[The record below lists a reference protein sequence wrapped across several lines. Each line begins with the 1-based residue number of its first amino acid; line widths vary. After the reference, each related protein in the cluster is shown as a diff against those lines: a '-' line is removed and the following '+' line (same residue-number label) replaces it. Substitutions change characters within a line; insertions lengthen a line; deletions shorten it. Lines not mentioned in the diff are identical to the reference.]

1 MLRTSLSAPL
11 GDDVF
16 DEDPTVHKLQ
26 DNLADMFGKESGLW
40 FPTGTQTNLAAIM
53 AHCHERA
60 SEIIVGKDAH
70 VTLWEGGNISTVAGV
85 HPRQIAEDS
94 FGRLDFD
101 EIRDQWRDD
110 SDDHW
115 AKTAVRVEQ
124 SSINS
129 FKRLTQHRCI
139 GSHILLFVFFFP
151 FQISWFVLRILI
163 TCAVAVYLINNI
175 LTLWGISRRIL
186 KLQYTLMVQ
195 EFLMLVLRLEF
206 HLRRCASLLILFPS
220 VYRKD

>member
-1 MLRTSLSAPL
+1 MDMRSDTLTRPSKDMLRTSLSAPL

-94 FGRLDFD
+94 FGRLYFD
-101 EIRDQWRDD
+101 EIRDQWRYD
-110 SDDHW
+110 SDYHW
-115 AKTAVRVEQ
+115 AKTAVRAEQ

-129 FKRLTQHRCI
+129 FKRFTQHRFI
-139 GSHILLFVFFFP
+139 GSHILLFVFP
-151 FQISWFVLRILI
+151 LS
-163 TCAVAVYLINNI
+163 
-175 LTLWGISRRIL
+175 
-186 KLQYTLMVQ
+186 KLDGL
-195 EFLMLVLRLEF
+195 
-206 HLRRCASLLILFPS
+206 C
-220 VYRKD
+220 

>member
-1 MLRTSLSAPL
+1 MLRTSISAPL

-26 DNLADMFGKESGLW
+26 DHLADMFGKESALW

-70 VTLWEGGNISTVAGV
+70 VTLWEGGNISTIAGV
-85 HPRQIAEDS
+85 HPRQIAEDT
-94 FGRLDFD
+94 FGRLSFD

-115 AKTAVRVEQ
+115 AKTAVRLEQ
-124 SSINS
+124 IANLAHASNDSQKDTS
-129 FKRLTQHRCI
+129 FSKT
-139 GSHILLFVFFFP
+139 
-151 FQISWFVLRILI
+151 
-163 TCAVAVYLINNI
+163 
-175 LTLWGISRRIL
+175 
-186 KLQYTLMVQ
+186 
-195 EFLMLVLRLEF
+195 
-206 HLRRCASLLILFPS
+206 
-220 VYRKD
+220 